1 MTLKRWIKIKKHPIL
16 PLMTLR
22 LFISVLF
29 VASLG
34 SACVHSRFSADGAWI
49 GKARTTIEAE
59 GQKLIKSSFYRFDL
73 KPDGTCSIS
82 VESFWEVDGTK
93 TVDEFEGSWEQRSN
107 ALTVKYNLLDRKNA
121 DAKYATTPR
130 GWNEVRHVFQIY
142 ATEKRLKG
150 TIDEAQLDLT
160 RN

>member
-29 VASLG
+29 VASLA

-93 TVDEFEGSWEQRSN
+93 TVDEFEGSWDQRSN
-107 ALTVKYNLLDRKNA
+107 LLTVKYNLQDRKNA

-130 GWNEVRHVFQIY
+130 HWNEVRHVFQIDT
-142 ATEKRLKG
+142 TEKRLKG
-150 TIDEAQLDLT
+150 TIDEAQVDLT

>member
-1 MTLKRWIKIKKHPIL
+1 
-16 PLMTLR
+16 MTLR

-34 SACVHSRFSADGAWI
+34 SACVHSRFSADGVWI
-49 GKARTTIEAE
+49 GTARTTIEAE
-59 GQKLIKSSFYRFDL
+59 GQKLMKSSVYRFDL

-107 ALTVKYNLLDRKNA
+107 LLTVKYNLLDRKNA

-130 GWNEVRHVFQIY
+130 DWNEVQHVFHID
-142 ATEKRLKG
+142 ASGKLLKG
-150 TIDEAQLDLT
+150 TIDDAQVDLT

>member
-1 MTLKRWIKIKKHPIL
+1 MTLKRWIKIKKHPKL

-22 LFISVLF
+22 LFIPVLF
-29 VASLG
+29 VALIG
-34 SACVHSRFSADGAWI
+34 SACVHSRFSADGVWI
-49 GKARTTIEAE
+49 GTARTTIEAE
-59 GQKLIKSSFYRFDL
+59 GQKLRKSSVYRFDL
-73 KPDGTCSIS
+73 KPDGTSSIS

-93 TVDEFEGSWEQRSN
+93 TVDEFEGTWEQRSN
-107 ALTVKYNLLDRKNA
+107 ALTMKYNLLDRKNA

-130 GWNEVRHVFQIY
+130 DWNEVRHVFQID

-150 TIDEAQLDLT
+150 TIDEAQVDLT

>member
-1 MTLKRWIKIKKHPIL
+1 
-16 PLMTLR
+16 MTLR

-34 SACVHSRFSADGAWI
+34 SACVHSRFSADGVWI
-49 GKARTTIEAE
+49 GTTRTTIEAE
-59 GQKLIKSSFYRFDL
+59 GQKLMKSSVYRFDL

-107 ALTVKYNLLDRKNA
+107 LLTVKYNLLDRKNA
-121 DAKYATTPR
+121 DAKYATTPWD
-130 GWNEVRHVFQIY
+130 WNEVKHVFHIDASRCIDVENMLNFIPVPGRCCVFGIGIFPVQQIVFH
-142 ATEKRLKG
+142 G
-150 TIDEAQLDLT
+150 
-160 RN
+160 

>member
-1 MTLKRWIKIKKHPIL
+1 M
-16 PLMTLR
+16 PLLTLR

-34 SACVHSRFSADGAWI
+34 LACVHSRFSADGAWI
-49 GKARTTIEAE
+49 GKARSTIEAE
-59 GQKLIKSSFYRFDL
+59 GQKLMKSSVYRFDL
-73 KPDGTCSIS
+73 KPDGNCSIS

-93 TVDEFEGSWEQRSN
+93 TVDEFEGTWEQRSN

-130 GWNEVRHVFQIY
+130 GWNEVRHVFQID

-150 TIDEAQLDLT
+150 TIDEAQVDLT

>member
-1 MTLKRWIKIKKHPIL
+1 M
-16 PLMTLR
+16 
-22 LFISVLF
+22 
-29 VASLG
+29 
-34 SACVHSRFSADGAWI
+34 
-49 GKARTTIEAE
+49 
-59 GQKLIKSSFYRFDL
+59 KSSFYRFDL

-107 ALTVKYNLLDRKNA
+107 LLTVKYNLLDRKNA

-130 GWNEVRHVFQIY
+130 DWNEVKHVFHID
-142 ATEKRLKG
+142 ASGKLLKG
-150 TIDEAQLDLT
+150 TIDEAQVDLT

>member
-1 MTLKRWIKIKKHPIL
+1 
-16 PLMTLR
+16 MTLR
-22 LFISVLF
+22 LFIPVLF
-29 VASLG
+29 VALIG
-34 SACVHSRFSADGAWI
+34 SACVHSRFSADGVWI
-49 GKARTTIEAE
+49 GPARTTIEAE
-59 GQKLIKSSFYRFDL
+59 GQKVRTSSVYRFDL

-93 TVDEFEGSWEQRSN
+93 TVDEFEGTWEQRSN

-130 GWNEVRHVFQIY
+130 DWNEVRHVFQID

-150 TIDEAQLDLT
+150 TIDEAQVDLT

>member
-1 MTLKRWIKIKKHPIL
+1 M
-16 PLMTLR
+16 
-22 LFISVLF
+22 
-29 VASLG
+29 
-34 SACVHSRFSADGAWI
+34 
-49 GKARTTIEAE
+49 
-59 GQKLIKSSFYRFDL
+59 KSSVYRFDL

-93 TVDEFEGSWEQRSN
+93 TVYGFEGTWEQRSN

-130 GWNEVRHVFQIY
+130 DWNEVRHVFQID

-150 TIDEAQLDLT
+150 TIDEAQVDLT